1 MLSLEDK
8 LRGAAVLELLV
19 SIGPEYRLNLAEED
33 ARGSY
38 RIQVETRGLFSKKK
52 TFGLFMKSS
61 NKRRSPWAYSFHHN
75 HQAEVL
81 RLKQKYDQVFVLF
94 LNGDDGVAC
103 LDYESLK
110 EVLDENFEEQENVT
124 ISRKP
129 RESYRVSGRDGKLD
143 RPLARNSFPG
153 VINEWLSSQL

>member
-1 MLSLEDK
+1 MLTLEDK

-19 SIGPEYRLNLAEED
+19 SIGSEYRFNLEEED
-33 ARGSY
+33 ARGSF
-38 RIQVETRGLFSKKK
+38 RLHIETRGLLSKKR

-61 NKRRSPWAYSFHHN
+61 NKRRSPWAYSFHLD
-75 HQAEVL
+75 HQQEVL
-81 RLKQKYDQVFVLF
+81 RLKQNYDQVFVLF

-129 RESYRVSGRDGKLD
+129 RESYRVSGRDGKLG

-153 VINEWLSSQL
+153 VINEWLSKQI